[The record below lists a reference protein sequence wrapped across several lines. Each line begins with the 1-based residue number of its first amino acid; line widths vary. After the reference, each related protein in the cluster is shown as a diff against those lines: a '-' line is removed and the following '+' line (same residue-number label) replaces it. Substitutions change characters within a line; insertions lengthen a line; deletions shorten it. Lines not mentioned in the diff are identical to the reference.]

1 MRVKFRL
8 TVLFLIGTVIPCLVL
23 FINMRAVSG
32 PKNSALFIS
41 SIAII
46 LGSGFLLISWLH
58 SHIVSPIVNLG
69 EAVRKIKDGNLDFT
83 LDFDAYDEI
92 NDLCQ
97 DFEEMRVRLKE
108 NEEQKLLTD
117 RNNKELISNI
127 SHDLKTPITAIKGY
141 VEGIMD
147 GVASSPEKLDKY
159 IRTIYN
165 KANDMDKL
173 IDELTFYTKIDT
185 NNIPYNYK
193 VIPLVDFFEDCIE
206 EIRLDMDS
214 QNIDFHF
221 DNNVSKDILVVLDV
235 EQMKRVINN
244 IISNSVKYMDK
255 SETKIGIS
263 LIDEGD
269 FVKIDLSD
277 NGRGISAEDLP
288 YIFDRFYRADSSRN
302 SSKGGS
308 GIGLSIVRKIIEDH
322 GGRIWAKS
330 VLGSGTN
337 IIIILKKH
345 QERMSNE

>member
-23 FINMRAVSG
+23 FINMRAVPG

-127 SHDLKTPITAIKGY
+127 SH
-141 VEGIMD
+141 
-147 GVASSPEKLDKY
+147 
-159 IRTIYN
+159 
-165 KANDMDKL
+165 
-173 IDELTFYTKIDT
+173 
-185 NNIPYNYK
+185 NYK